1 MPGWVGFIIAI
12 GALVALAPFVAA
24 FGRRHGKAVRGTAGL
39 ALVLLGFGQAFD
51 PPKRHLV
58 EAIEGEEQ
66 GSEST
71 GEPKD
76 ATGGS

>member
-1 MPGWVGFIIAI
+1 MDGWLVWVIGFAVL
-12 GALVALAPFVAA
+12 AVLAPLAA
-24 FGRRHGKAVRGTAGL
+24 GFGRKHGRAVRGTAGL
-39 ALVLLGFGQAFD
+39 ALVLLGLGQVLD
-51 PPKRHLV
+51 PPKRNLI

-66 GSEST
+66 EGAAT

>member
-1 MPGWVGFIIAI
+1 MQGWVGFLIAVLI
-12 GALVALAPFVAA
+12 LAVAAPFVAA

-39 ALVLLGFGQAFD
+39 AMILLGLGQVVD
-51 PPKRHLV
+51 PPKRNLI

-66 GSEST
+66 EGATT

>member
-1 MPGWVGFIIAI
+1 MPGWIAFLI
-12 GALVALAPFVAA
+12 ALGVLAVLAPFVAA

-39 ALVLLGFGQAFD
+39 ALVLLGLGAVTD
-51 PPKRHLV
+51 PPKRNLI